1 MELYSVAILIPCY
14 NEELTIGRVINDLK
28 VELPS
33 ALIYVYD
40 NNSTDD
46 TFQIA
51 QECGAI
57 VKKEY
62 RQGKGNVVRSMFR
75 DIEADVYVIID
86 GDDTYPATNIHSLI
100 KPIIDLEADM
110 VVGDR
115 LSAGHYKN
123 ENKRI
128 FHNFGNDLVRII
140 INKLFNA
147 NLKDIMSGYR
157 VFSRKFVKTIPIS
170 SCGFEVETEITL
182 HSLDKRFLIKEISI
196 EYRDR
201 PEGSFS
207 KLSTVSDGIKVLKTI
222 FSVFKNY
229 KPIVFFTFISAIF
242 FLASAIIDGVVI
254 YEFFQTSLVTKMPSA
269 MLSAGL
275 MIIAIISL
283 FSGFILDAIVK
294 QHKENYEL
302 FLNNSRI

>member
-1 MELYSVAILIPCY
+1 
-14 NEELTIGRVINDLK
+14 
-28 VELPS
+28 
-33 ALIYVYD
+33 
-40 NNSTDD
+40 
-46 TFQIA
+46 
-51 QECGAI
+51 
-57 VKKEY
+57 
-62 RQGKGNVVRSMFR
+62 
-75 DIEADVYVIID
+75 
-86 GDDTYPATNIHSLI
+86 
-100 KPIIDLEADM
+100 
-110 VVGDR
+110 
-115 LSAGHYKN
+115 
-123 ENKRI
+123 
-128 FHNFGNDLVRII
+128 
-140 INKLFNA
+140 
-147 NLKDIMSGYR
+147 MSGYR

-242 FLASAIIDGVVI
+242 FLASAIIGGVVI

>member
-1 MELYSVAILIPCY
+1 LELYSVAILIPCY

-242 FLASAIIDGVVI
+242 FLASAIIGGVVI

>member
-1 MELYSVAILIPCY
+1 M
-14 NEELTIGRVINDLK
+14 K

-242 FLASAIIDGVVI
+242 FLASAIIGGVVI

>member
-1 MELYSVAILIPCY
+1 M
-14 NEELTIGRVINDLK
+14 
-28 VELPS
+28 PS

-242 FLASAIIDGVVI
+242 FLASAIIGGVVI